1 MRRSLPAVNPRI
13 GRLLVLVAAAAS
25 LGNAKPP
32 SPALD
37 TKTETTAGSKGPGAV
52 VLAPKVEGMVLLP
65 KGTFTVGIGM
75 VELQYA
81 VALCRAEVLGEL
93 CREFPFAYALWS
105 HAVQLD
111 AFWLD
116 RTEVTV
122 SAYGR
127 CVAAGECAV
136 PGFVAGDPAFDA
148 PELPVTHVSW
158 DDARRYCAFR
168 GARLPTESEWERA
181 ARGDDP
187 SPDLCK
193 DSQSCA
199 PRRFPWGDL
208 PNPKLANH
216 GALDVGSTFLTGNG
230 EILFGIPDPID
241 GFSGL
246 APVGSFPSGA
256 TPEGVH
262 DLAGN
267 AAEWVEDFWSD
278 ELAKAT
284 VANPKGPASGTMRVV
299 RGGSYRSPMALIRGA
314 ARDRRP
320 PSTRDALIGFRCAK
334 SA

>member
-1 MRRSLPAVNPRI
+1 MPVVIARI
-13 GRLLVLVAAAAS
+13 RTLVVLAAAAGS
-25 LGNAKPP
+25 LGNAKPVA
-32 SPALD
+32 PALD
-37 TKTETTAGSKGPGAV
+37 PKTEAVAGAKGPGAV

-65 KGTFTVGIGM
+65 KGAFTVGIGM
-75 VELQYA
+75 VELQNA
-81 VALCRAEVLGEL
+81 VALCRAEVLGDL

-105 HAVQLD
+105 HTVHLD

-122 SAYGR
+122 AAYAR
-127 CVAAGECAV
+127 CVGAGDCSP
-136 PGFVAGDPAFDA
+136 PGFAAGDPTFDR
-148 PELPVTHVSW
+148 PDLPVTHVSW

-187 SPDLCK
+187 SPDACK
-193 DSQSCA
+193 DTNSCA

-208 PNPKLANH
+208 PNKKLANH
-216 GALDVGSTFLTGNG
+216 GALDVGSTFLASG
-230 EILFGIPDPID
+230 EVLFGIPDETD
-241 GFSGL
+241 GFAGL
-246 APVGSFPSGA
+246 APVGSFPAGA

-267 AAEWVEDFWSD
+267 VAEWVEDFWSD
-278 ELAKAT
+278 EFAKAT
-284 VANPKGPASGTMRVV
+284 AANPKGPLAGSMRVV

-320 PSTRDALIGFRCAK
+320 PSVRDALIGFRCAR
-334 SA
+334 SASP